1 MGLLEKWWKVGG
13 LAGIASV
20 VLLFVPAILVAD
32 EPRYSD
38 SGREILSW
46 YARHGG
52 RWTLSIFI
60 IGIALAFF
68 LLPFLSAL
76 ASVLERAEGEPH
88 VWSRVA
94 FGSGLLIVAGM
105 VTGWGGEG
113 ILSYLAKDAGEEVA
127 RAGVAF
133 ALFIYAITGLFVG
146 AFILSS
152 SIVILKD
159 HVFWRWLGWFGLVV
173 AAVNILG
180 AAAVFDTP
188 DGLFGVLRTRVAPV
202 ALAVWIIAVSVA
214 MLRTVDPE
222 RTAVAGGAPVT
233 APLEARRVGATAVG
247 PTGRE

>member
-13 LAGIASV
+13 VAGIASV
-20 VLLFVPAILVAD
+20 VLLVVPAGLVAD

-38 SGREILSW
+38 GGREILSW
-46 YARHGG
+46 YARNGG
-52 RWTLSIFI
+52 RWTLSIFV

-94 FGSGLLIVAGM
+94 FASGLLIVAGM

-113 ILSYLAKDAGEEVA
+113 ILSYLARDAGEEVA

-146 AFILSS
+146 AFVLSS
-152 SIVILKD
+152 SLVILKD
-159 HVFWRWLGWFGLVV
+159 EVFSRWVGWFGLVV
-173 AAVNILG
+173 AAVNIIG

-188 DGLFGVLRTRVAPV
+188 DGFFGVLRTRVAPL
-202 ALAVWIIAVSVA
+202 ALAVWIIAVSVG
-214 MLRTVDPE
+214 MIRMGNPE
-222 RTAVAGGAPVT
+222 RLAHTRPAHITAPMAGPRLEVPADAPV
-233 APLEARRVGATAVG
+233 
-247 PTGRE
+247 GRP

>member
-1 MGLLEKWWKVGG
+1 MGFLEKWWKVGG

-20 VLLFVPAILVAD
+20 VLLVIPAVLVAD

-38 SGREILSW
+38 SGREIVSW

-60 IGIALAFF
+60 IGIALTFF

-94 FGSGLLIVAGM
+94 FASGLLIVAGM

-113 ILSYLAKDAGEEVA
+113 ILSYLARDAGEEVA

-133 ALFIYAITGLFVG
+133 ALFIYAIIGLFVG
-146 AFILSS
+146 AFVLSS
-152 SIVILKD
+152 SLVILKD
-159 HVFWRWLGWFGLVV
+159 HVFSPWLGWFGLVV
-173 AAVNILG
+173 TAVNILG

-188 DGLFGVLRTRVAPV
+188 DGFFGVLRTRVAPL
-202 ALAVWIIAVSVA
+202 ALAVWIVAVSVG
-214 MLRTVDPE
+214 LIRIVDPE
-222 RTAVAGGAPVT
+222 RTAVPSGTRVN
-233 APLEARRVGATAVG
+233 APLDARRVGVSAGG
-247 PTGRE
+247 PAGRT